1 MIQILHN
8 PKCQKSREGITLLEQ
23 SGEPF
28 EVIKY
33 LESTPSFE
41 ELKQIIEKLGI
52 APIDLIRQKEVLWK
66 ENFSTQT
73 FNNDELIQL
82 MVAHPKLI
90 ERPIVINGNKAIIG
104 RPVEK
109 IITII

>member
-1 MIQILHN
+1 MIQIFHN
-8 PKCQKSREGITLLEQ
+8 PKCQKSREGIAILEQ

-33 LESTPSFE
+33 LETVPSFE
-41 ELKQIIEKLGI
+41 ELKEIIEKLGI
-52 APIDLIRQKEVLWK
+52 APIDLIRQKETLWK

-82 MVAHPKLI
+82 MITHPKLI